1 MADQFDLYRMAE
13 GDYVLVLQSGLLD
26 ALNTRAVCLAI
37 PEGAAVPALA
47 ALSPILTVG
56 DIRLRLAPHVL
67 ATLTLVELGTH
78 IANLAHERDRIIRA
92 FDLMLTGA

>member
-1 MADQFDLYRMAE
+1 MPDQFDLYRMAE
-13 GDYVLVLQSGLLD
+13 GDYVIILQADLLD

-37 PEGAAVPALA
+37 QDGAPVPALV
-47 ALSPILTVG
+47 ALSPVLAAG

-67 ATLTLVELGTH
+67 ATLTLAELGTFV
-78 IANLAHERDRIIRA
+78 ANLAHERDRIIRA

>member
-13 GDYVLVLQSGLLD
+13 GDYVIVLQSDLLD

-37 PEGAAVPALA
+37 PDGAAVPALP
-47 ALSPILTVG
+47 ALSPVLTAG

-67 ATLTLVELGTH
+67 ATLTLTELGTFV
-78 IANLAHERDRIIRA
+78 ANLSHERDRIIRA

>member
-1 MADQFDLYRMAE
+1 MADQFDLYRMIT
-13 GDYVLVLQSGLLD
+13 GDYVIVLQSGLLD

-47 ALSPILTVG
+47 ALSPILTEG

-67 ATLTLVELGTH
+67 ATLTLAELGTH
-78 IANLAHERDRIIRA
+78 VANLTHERDRIIRA

>member
-13 GDYVLVLQSGLLD
+13 GDYVVVLQSDLLD
-26 ALNTRAVCLAI
+26 DLNTRAVCLAI
-37 PEGAAVPALA
+37 PEGAAVPALP
-47 ALSPILTVG
+47 ALSPVLTAG

-67 ATLTLVELGTH
+67 ATLTLAELGTFV
-78 IANLAHERDRIIRA
+78 ANLAHERDRIIRA

>member
-13 GDYVLVLQSGLLD
+13 GQYVIVLQATLLD
-26 ALNTRAVCLAI
+26 GLNTRAVCLAI
-37 PEGAAVPALA
+37 PEGASVPALP
-47 ALSPILTVG
+47 ALSPVLTAG

-67 ATLTLVELGTH
+67 ATLTLGELGTFV
-78 IANLAHERDRIIRA
+78 ANLSHERDRIIRA